1 MRAKVLSLLRELVEI
16 RSESGREDK
25 IVSYLVERLYDFEP
39 CVFEKYNVKNILINQ
54 NSNVWVVTHVDTV
67 PVKREF
73 EFDGKYVYGTGCCD
87 AKASVTAIILALE
100 EIDEPKFGVALLS
113 DEEEGGLGSKAV
125 VEEFESRKAV
135 VMEPTGLKIASRH
148 YGCLEIDVEV
158 FGESAHGAYPEK
170 GVNAIERALELILSL
185 KRLGYNFLIQKIEGG
200 SYEYVVPDRCSL
212 RIDFPVPPEKSVED
226 LEIEVERLLRGTNY
240 TVVEKSNGFV
250 SGEVCGLLEKAIE
263 RAGLTIEYTEMKSWT
278 DAINLKEGGWDVV
291 VFGPGELYLCHT
303 EKERIRI
310 EEILRAKDV
319 LVALDNILKESAE

>member
-1 MRAKVLSLLRELVEI
+1 MRVKVLSLLKELVEI

-54 NSNVWVVTHVDTV
+54 NSDIWVITHIDTV

-100 EIDEPKFGVALLS
+100 EIDVPNFGVALLS

-125 VEEFESRKAV
+125 VEEFESRKAI
-135 VMEPTGLKIASRH
+135 VMEPTGLKIANRH

-170 GVNAIERALELILSL
+170 GVNAIEKALDLILRL
-185 KRLGYNFLIQKIEGG
+185 KDLGYNFLIQKIEGG
-200 SYEYVVPDRCSL
+200 SYEYAVPNKCSL
-212 RIDFPVPPEKSVED
+212 RVDFPVPPEESVED
-226 LEIEVERLLRGTNY
+226 LEVKVGRLLKGTNY

-250 SGEVCGLLEKAIE
+250 SGEVSVLLEKAIE
-263 RAGLTIEYTEMKSWT
+263 RAGLPIEYTEMKSWT

-291 VFGPGELYLCHT
+291 VFGPGELHLSHT

-319 LVALDNILKESAE
+319 LVALNDIIRNSS